1 MGIIGGLDVHRAQI
15 TYDYIDSATGEIRRG
30 RIEPALREDVR
41 EWLERFHRQ
50 EDVAFALEGTTGW
63 LYVVE
68 ELHRAGIRPH
78 LAEPADTAALRGRKR
93 RAKTDAADAKLLREL
108 LLTGRLP
115 ESWIPPAHVEQI
127 RTLVRLRKALLDER
141 RAWHQRLQAKLFH
154 HGLPRLGELSP
165 EDRRAWLGRLQ
176 LPPASLQVVGVAI
189 ACIERITEQM
199 VPIDAQLKWIAHHQP
214 GCKALDRGIYGVG
227 WLTAVSI
234 WAELGDVRRFGSSRR
249 AVRHTDLDITV
260 HSSDGK
266 RSPGHLSRQGPQILR
281 WALYEAAMS
290 AARPRSP
297 DHSYYADVKA
307 REGSGRALLSQAR
320 RIARR
325 ADHILLGMGEEAL
338 APAPALPLAEAA

>member
-1 MGIIGGLDVHRAQI
+1 MDRTRRLAMVEEDARKEVRWSASRKADAVMRLLRGEDLDEVSRELRVEAHRLAAWRDEFMAGALEGLKARPLAPEDRRVKEAERRIGEL
-15 TYDYIDSATGEIRRG
+15 TLENEILQAAVRKRWHVEGQGRRRRG
-30 RIEPALREDVR
+30 TTSAQVR
-41 EWLERFHRQ
+41 DHPQKLERFHRQ

-165 EDRRAWLGRLQ
+165 EDRREWFGRLQ
-176 LPPASLQVVGVAI
+176 L
-189 ACIERITEQM
+189 
-199 VPIDAQLKWIAHHQP
+199 
-214 GCKALDRGIYGVG
+214 DRKSTR
-227 WLTAVSI
+227 LN
-234 WAELGDVRRFGSSRR
+234 SS
-249 AVRHTDLDITV
+249 H
-260 HSSDGK
+260 
-266 RSPGHLSRQGPQILR
+266 
-281 WALYEAAMS
+281 
-290 AARPRSP
+290 
-297 DHSYYADVKA
+297 
-307 REGSGRALLSQAR
+307 
-320 RIARR
+320 
-325 ADHILLGMGEEAL
+325 
-338 APAPALPLAEAA
+338 